1 VVSNLFDFERILNS
15 KPYSGVILSARE
27 RIEAKLF
34 DGRDLYYFDDQNSS
48 LPLERKSDL
57 REKDVRPQTA
67 ELRFDALT
75 GDYITVASH
84 RQSRAFLPP
93 ANVCPLCPTTETNL
107 SELPDNFDV
116 AVFENKGPAFGPAL
130 GGMTAV
136 GDQPFGYSTTAFGR
150 CEVVVFS
157 PEHTGSL
164 GSMPV
169 SRIETVIRAWSD
181 RTRDLYSQ
189 PGVVQVFPFE
199 NRGQEIGVTLH
210 HPHGQIY
217 AYPFVTP
224 KTKQLL
230 AEIEKYGPNFFQDL
244 YEFES
249 KGERVI
255 LESEHFIAYVPFAA
269 RWPIEIHAMPKRAV
283 QDFSQ
288 LNEFEIADLARFYK
302 TLLQGVDKI
311 YDSPTPYIAAWHQAP
326 KLEKRNQFR
335 LMLQITSPRR
345 ASDKLKYLAGSEA
358 AMGAWVGDVTPE
370 STAQRLRE
378 VMQ

>member
-1 VVSNLFDFERILNS
+1 MS
-15 KPYSGVILSARE
+15 KRE
-27 RIEAKLF
+27 RIAAKLF
-34 DGRDLYYFDDQNSS
+34 DGRDLFYYDDADSAQ
-48 LPLERKSDL
+48 PGIRKPDMREADL
-57 REKDVRPQTA
+57 RPQTA
-67 ELRFDALT
+67 DLRFDPLT

-84 RQSRAFLPP
+84 RQTRAFLPP
-93 ANVCPLCPTTETNL
+93 ANACPLCPTTETNL

-116 AVFENKGPAFGPAL
+116 AVFENKGPAFGP
-130 GGMTAV
+130 GV
-136 GDQPFGYSTTAFGR
+136 GEIEEVSSSPFGFSTTAFGR

-157 PEHTGSL
+157 PEHEGSL

-230 AEIEKYGPNFFQDL
+230 ASIEKFGPNFFQEL
-244 YEFES
+244 YDFEAAS
-249 KGERVI
+249 DRVI

-269 RWPIEIHAMPKRAV
+269 RWPIEIHALPKRAI
-283 QDFSQ
+283 QDLSQ
-288 LNEFEIADLARFYK
+288 LNEFEITDLAAFYK
-302 TLLQGVDKI
+302 TLLQGVDKL

-326 KLEKRNQFR
+326 KVEKRNQFR

-345 ASDKLKYLAGSEA
+345 AADKLKYLAGSEA
-358 AMGAWVGDVTPE
+358 AMGAWVGDITPE
-370 STAQRLRE
+370 AAAQRLRE

>member
-1 VVSNLFDFERILNS
+1 MSQVERI
-15 KPYSGVILSARE
+15 A
-27 RIEAKLF
+27 AKLF
-34 DGRDLYYFDDQNSS
+34 DGRDLYFFDDKNSA
-48 LPLERKSDL
+48 LPKTRKADQ
-57 REKDVRPQTA
+57 REKDDRPQTA
-67 ELRFDALT
+67 ELRFDPLT

-84 RQSRAFLPP
+84 RQTRAFLPP
-93 ANVCPLCPTTETNL
+93 ANACPLCPTSETNL

-116 AVFENKGPAFGPAL
+116 AVFENKGPAFGP
-130 GGMTAV
+130 GVGKMTEA
-136 GDQPFGYSTTAFGR
+136 GNQPFGFSTNAFGR

-157 PEHTGSL
+157 PEHDGSL

-181 RTRDLYSQ
+181 RTRDLYNQ
-189 PGVVQVFPFE
+189 PGIVQVFPFE

-230 AEIEKYGPNFFQDL
+230 DSIEKFGPSFFQDL
-244 YEFES
+244 YDFES
-249 KGERVI
+249 KGERVV

-269 RWPIEIHAMPKRAV
+269 RWPIEIHALPKRAV

-288 LNEFEIADLARFYK
+288 LNEYEIADLAGFYK

-326 KLEKRNQFR
+326 KVEKRNQFR

-345 ASDKLKYLAGSEA
+345 AADKLKYLAGSEA

-370 STAQRLRE
+370 ATAQRLRE

>member
-1 VVSNLFDFERILNS
+1 MS
-15 KPYSGVILSARE
+15 PRE
-27 RIEAKLF
+27 PIAAKLF
-34 DGRDLYYFDDQNSS
+34 DGRDLYYFDDAHSS
-48 LPLERKSDL
+48 LPDSRKPDQ

-67 ELRFDALT
+67 ELRFDPLT

-93 ANVCPLCPTTETNL
+93 ANACPLCPTSETNL
-107 SELPDNFDV
+107 SELPDRFDV
-116 AVFENKGPAFGPAL
+116 AVFENKGPAFGPSV
-130 GGMTAV
+130 GEMTEV
-136 GDQPFGYSTTAFGR
+136 GEQPFGFATNAFGR

-157 PEHTGSL
+157 PEHDGSL

-169 SRIETVIRAWSD
+169 GRIETVIRAWSQ
-181 RTRDLYSQ
+181 RTLELYSQ
-189 PGVVQVFPFE
+189 PGIVQVFPFE

-230 AEIEKYGPNFFQDL
+230 AAIEKHGPNFFQEL

-269 RWPIEIHAMPKRAV
+269 RWPIEIHALPKRAV

-288 LNEFEIADLARFYK
+288 LDEYEIADLASFYK
-302 TLLQGVDKI
+302 TLLQGMDKI

-326 KLEKRNQFR
+326 KVELRNQFR

-345 ASDKLKYLAGSEA
+345 AADKLKYLAGSEA

-370 STAQRLRE
+370 ATAQRLRE